1 MNPFLREHA
10 GPIVGS
16 TLLHLLVAASAL
28 VATWYAVAPKI
39 TPPAAIEAYLAAAPA
54 PHAQPAAPVAAP
66 PEPTPAPAPA
76 PPEQI
81 VPAPPPPDPAAL
93 AAKAHAEEEA
103 ALSARREEARR
114 EEARRLEQQA
124 DERAADSA
132 RQKQRD
138 ADARRRTEALA
149 EARRRAE
156 AEAVQRRAEAE
167 AAKRAAA
174 DAAAKRQ
181 AVADAKLRAARETDL
196 AKELAAEEQR
206 NGAVNAGLQARY
218 AAEIA
223 ARVERA
229 WNRPPTAKPGLHC
242 TVLVTQVPGG
252 TVTDVKLG
260 ACNGD
265 SAVQQSIPLAVYR
278 ASPLPPP
285 PDPSLFERNLKLEF
299 TPHD

>member
-16 TLLHLLVAASAL
+16 ALLHLLVAAGAL

-39 TPPAAIEAYLAAAPA
+39 TVPAAIEAYIAAAPA
-54 PHAQPAAPVAAP
+54 ARPQPAPAAP
-66 PEPTPAPAPA
+66 PAPAPTTA
-76 PPEQI
+76 PDQTVPEP
-81 VPAPPPPDPAAL
+81 PAPDAAAL
-93 AAKAHAEEEA
+93 AAKARAEQDAVIA
-103 ALSARREEARR
+103 AKREEAERI
-114 EEARRLEQQA
+114 ALAA

-149 EARRRAE
+149 EARRRTE
-156 AEAVQRRAEAE
+156 AEAVKRRAQAE
-167 AAKRAAA
+167 AAKRTAA

-181 AVADAKLRAARETDL
+181 ADADAKQRAARETDL

-206 NGAVNAGLQARY
+206 TGAVNAGLQARY
-218 AAEIA
+218 VAEIA

-229 WNRPPTAKPGLHC
+229 WNRPPTARPGLHC

-265 SAVQQSIPLAVYR
+265 SAVQQSITLAVYR
-278 ASPLPPP
+278 ASPLPAP